1 MCEKHIK
8 LFFCVHRREAD
19 DTLFVFILTEGSAAF
34 AYDIIQ
40 FFRNSMDY
48 IVNLFLRENKH
59 KLVSALIIKGCHI
72 LMEPTIERWYSM
84 KEICEYLGVSRDTVL
99 AWIEKR
105 NMPAAKIGRLWKFK
119 ISEVDAWMKSGVAAD
134 K

>member
-1 MCEKHIK
+1 MESDSKITVVLLGRPWEAPPIPC
-8 LFFCVHRREAD
+8 REVEIRCFSMPQLAD
-19 DTLFVFILTEGSAAF
+19 VCSLADETAAQSE
-34 AYDIIQ
+34 D
-40 FFRNSMDY
+40 NLMDS
-48 IVNLFLRENKH
+48 N
-59 KLVSALIIKGCHI
+59 
-72 LMEPTIERWYSM
+72 IERWYSM

-119 ISEVDAWMKSGVAAD
+119 VSEVDAWMKSGVAAD